1 MNKLHKL
8 VLSIAMAVFTGCF
21 SQSAFAEPN
30 AFFTPPST
38 IRVAMYHLDPASGA
52 SLNIPC
58 TSNDSSYGCTAD
70 SNLGPYPFGSTNPV
84 TVQIEGTAVNNR
96 YLRDVIPQEM
106 SPGTHHALAVQA
118 QAVAARTYAYW
129 HIQQG
134 SQINNSTQ
142 FQAFIP
148 RKYDSLPAAQRAI
161 IDTAVQ
167 DRHYLSQ
174 TTNDNPLF
182 AEFFADIPL
191 RTLNG
196 SFPYLIAVQ
205 DPISSH
211 PAVTQQGH
219 GHGLSQNGASR
230 WAFGNR
236 SYLGTLDPW
245 SVTWTARDQILTH
258 YYTGIHIRDANNGNA
273 ILTPERRFN
282 ALYLNWARPPAFP
295 NGICNRIMVWL
306 HNTGTGEWLGADRDI
321 YDREIGIGYCW
332 GQSCFTAGYLPQSV
346 VPSKDQLVSL
356 TIQPGSGELRIDLY
370 KKSWYESTPTW
381 FSANAA
387 WPRQLV
393 GNFDTVRGCVRYP
406 YITKQAQPVGY

>member
-1 MNKLHKL
+1 MY
-8 VLSIAMAVFTGCF
+8 VLNSDGSI
-21 SQSAFAEPN
+21 SN
-30 AFFTPPST
+30 PP
-38 IRVAMYHLDPASGA
+38 RLCQAG
-52 SLNIPC
+52 
-58 TSNDSSYGCTAD
+58 SNDYGCTAA
-70 SNLGPYPFGSTNPV
+70 SNLGSYPFGTTNPV
-84 TVQIEGTAVNNR
+84 TVQLEGTAVNNR
-96 YLRDVIPQEM
+96 YLRDVVPQEM

-148 RKYDSLPAAQRAI
+148 RKYDTLPTDQRAI
-161 IDTAVQ
+161 VDAAVQ

-174 TTNDNPLF
+174 AANDTPVF

-196 SFPYLIAVQ
+196 SFPYLAAVE

-211 PAVTQQGH
+211 PDVTQQGH

-236 SYLGTLDPW
+236 GYRGNLDPW
-245 SVTWTARDQILTH
+245 SLAWTSRNQILSH
-258 YYTGIHIRDANNGNA
+258 YYTGIHVRDATSGNA
-273 ILTPERRFN
+273 SLTPERRFN
-282 ALYLNWARPPAFP
+282 ALYVNWSRPPAFP
-295 NGICNRIMVWL
+295 NGICSRITVWL
-306 HNTGTGEWLGADRDI
+306 HNTGTGAWLGAERGV
-321 YDREIGIGYCW
+321 YEREIGVGYCW
-332 GQSCFTAGYLPQSV
+332 GLSCFTAGYLPQSV
-346 VPSKDQLVSL
+346 APGQDLLVPL

-370 KKSWYESTPTW
+370 KQGYYDSVPTW
-381 FSANAA
+381 FGAYGM

-393 GNFDTVRGCVRYP
+393 GSFDTVRSCARLP
-406 YITKQAQPVGY
+406 YTPKQQQPVLH

>member
-1 MNKLHKL
+1 MSLAVAVGLLCALTTIGTHP
-8 VLSIAMAVFTGCF
+8 VYAFSPPTVITVRMYRLSTSGMKF
-21 SQSAFAEPN
+21 SPEELCSQN
-30 AFFTPPST
+30 
-38 IRVAMYHLDPASGA
+38 
-52 SLNIPC
+52 N
-58 TSNDSSYGCTAD
+58 SNYGCTAD
-70 SNLGPYPFGSTNPV
+70 SNLGPYPFGATNPV

-118 QAVAARTYAYW
+118 QAVAARTYSYW

-174 TTNDNPLF
+174 ATNDSPLF

-196 SFPYLIAVQ
+196 SFPYLMAVE

-245 SVTWTARDQILTH
+245 SVTWTTRNQILTH
-258 YYTGIHIRDANNGNA
+258 YYTGIHVRNANNGNA

-295 NGICNRIMVWL
+295 NGICNRITVWL
-306 HNTGTGEWLGADRDI
+306 HNTGTGEWLGADRNI

-346 VPSKDQLVSL
+346 VPGKDQLVSL

-370 KKSWYESTPTW
+370 KKSWNESTPTW
-381 FSANAA
+381 FGASAA
-387 WPRQLV
+387 WPRPLV
-393 GNFDTVRGCVRYP
+393 GVFDTVRSCARFP
-406 YITKQAQPVGY
+406 LTPKQQPVVN